1 MLIDDKVLLDDTKVL
16 LFRNGEE
23 DYLFGKIVDSEISN
37 YGNDYIMKYTVCD
50 TIGNEYECN
59 YKNALSEDIY
69 FLTIQDCIDYLNDM
83 IIDIEIVIDKMT
95 SKVNSLERLSLN
107 TEGYVNSKVVLSSI
121 FSTKEQEKMFSM
133 CARES
138 MNKDLELHWDGKEES
153 EKVYSLDKR

>member
-1 MLIDDKVLLDDTKVL
+1 MLIDDKVLLGDTKVL

-50 TIGNEYECN
+50 MIGNEYECN

-69 FLTIQDCIDYLNDM
+69 FLTIQDCIDYLKDM

-95 SKVNSLERLSLN
+95 SKVNWLESLSLN
-107 TEGYVNSKVVLSSI
+107 MERYTYSEVVPTSI
-121 FSTKEQEKMFSM
+121 FATKEQEDSFIKRASLVMYSK
-133 CARES
+133 EG
-138 MNKDLELHWDGKEES
+138 LHWDGKEEN